1 LIQLKHR
8 YEQVL
13 ANVASACLASGRSP
27 DSVELVA
34 ITKNHPASLV
44 AELYELGHRV
54 FGENRD
60 QEASKKALE
69 LQELIPENQA
79 SWHFV
84 GQLQS
89 NKVRSVLSYAH
100 TIHSIDRPS
109 LVNELAKQL
118 PKFDRPYSGFIELN
132 LTEDTGRGGVAPES
146 LSELAD
152 RVAQLPNFRLLGVMA
167 VAGLGV
173 DPRVD
178 FERARSASEELKRNH
193 PGAKYLSMGMSED
206 YQIAIEMGATHI
218 RVGSAITGPR
228 TYNA

>member
-1 LIQLKHR
+1 MIQLKQR

-13 ANVASACLASGRSP
+13 ANIASACLSSGRST

-60 QEASKKALE
+60 QEASKKASE
-69 LQELIPENQA
+69 LGELIPENHA

-89 NKVRSVLSYAH
+89 NKVKSVLSYAH

-109 LVNELAKQL
+109 LVTELAKQL
-118 PKFDRPYSGFIELN
+118 PKFDRAYGGFIELN
-132 LTEDTGRGGVAPES
+132 LTDDQGRGGVAPEN
-146 LSELAD
+146 LLELAD
-152 RVAQLPNFRLLGVMA
+152 QVVKLPNFRLLGVMA

-178 FERARSASEELKRNH
+178 FDRARSAAEDLKRVH
-193 PGAKYLSMGMSED
+193 PEAKYLSMGMSED
-206 YQIAIEMGATHI
+206 YQIAIAMGATHI

-228 TYNA
+228 AYNA